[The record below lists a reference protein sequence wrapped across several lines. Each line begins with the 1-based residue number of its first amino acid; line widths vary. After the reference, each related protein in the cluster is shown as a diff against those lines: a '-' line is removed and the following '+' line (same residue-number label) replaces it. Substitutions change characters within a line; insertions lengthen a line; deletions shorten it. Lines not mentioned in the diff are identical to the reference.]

1 MMPKEIITAYLEA
14 LGKGDIGFAF
24 SYFSTDAQWHQPGSH
39 QFAGLKTGTE
49 EIGKMVGGMMDA
61 TQGTFALKPIGN
73 LMVNGN
79 MAALPV
85 NFTGTIEDRT
95 MDMTGVDLFEVK
107 DGKIINVWLFSDDQE
122 LENTFWGK

>member
-14 LGKGDIGFAF
+14 LGKGDIAVAF

-39 QFAGLKTGTE
+39 QFAGLKTGPK
-49 EIGKMVGGMMDA
+49 EIGEMVGGMMEA

-73 LMVNGN
+73 LMINGN
-79 MAALPV
+79 MVALPV

-122 LENTFWGK
+122 LENKFWGE

>member
-1 MMPKEIITAYLEA
+1 MPKEIITAYLEA
-14 LGKGDIGFAF
+14 LGKGDIAVAF

-39 QFAGLKTGTE
+39 QFAGLKTGPK
-49 EIGKMVGGMMDA
+49 EIGEMVGGMMEA

-73 LMVNGN
+73 LMINGN
-79 MAALPV
+79 MVALPV

-122 LENTFWGK
+122 LENKFWGE